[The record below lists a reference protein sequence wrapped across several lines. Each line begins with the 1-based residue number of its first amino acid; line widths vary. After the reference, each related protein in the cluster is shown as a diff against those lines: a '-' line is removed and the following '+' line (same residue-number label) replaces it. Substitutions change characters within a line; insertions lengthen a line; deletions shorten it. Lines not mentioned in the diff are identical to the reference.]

1 MKRQTS
7 ARGFTLVE
15 LLVVIGI
22 IALLISIL
30 LPSLNRARET
40 ANRVKCSSNLRQIG
54 QALLLYANENK
65 GAYPRTLAS
74 ATGGTTWGTGTTDA
88 DPFNPGVPAGTDVQL
103 DDITAAVFLL
113 IRTQDIGSEVFTCPS
128 SNAEKDLYGGGTNGP
143 LQRSNFSTI
152 TKNLSYSYAHPYP
165 NSTATGG
172 GYKLNSSI
180 GPDFAIAAD
189 INPGTVGTE
198 TSNDDITAAL
208 FLLIR
213 TQDIGSEVFTCPSSN
228 AEKDLYGGG
237 TNGPLQR
244 GNFSTVT
251 KNLSYSYAHPYPDST
266 ATGGGYKLNSSIGPD
281 FAIAA
286 DINPGTTGTGNLV
299 TSVRTISS
307 AAEMKNGNTNNHD
320 RDGQNVLYGDGHVE
334 FQTNPFVGVQRD
346 CIYTVAGSATDLTTD
361 GANAVGNPRN
371 ANDSVMLPHDD

>member
-1 MKRQTS
+1 MKRHNGTK
-7 ARGFTLVE
+7 GFTLVE

-65 GAYPRTLAS
+65 GGYPRTLAS
-74 ATGGTTWGTGTTDA
+74 ATGGTTWGSAGSTTDS
-88 DPFNPGVPAGTDVQL
+88 DPFVATETAN

-113 IRTQDIGSEVFTCPS
+113 IRTQDVGSEVFTCPS

-143 LQRSNFSTI
+143 LQRSNFSTV

-165 NSTATGG
+165 NSTATGS

-189 INPGTVGTE
+189 INPGT
-198 TSNDDITAAL
+198 I
-208 FLLIR
+208 
-213 TQDIGSEVFTCPSSN
+213 
-228 AEKDLYGGG
+228 
-237 TNGPLQR
+237 
-244 GNFSTVT
+244 
-251 KNLSYSYAHPYPDST
+251 
-266 ATGGGYKLNSSIGPD
+266 
-281 FAIAA
+281 
-286 DINPGTTGTGNLV
+286 GTGNLV
-299 TSVRTISS
+299 TSVNTTSS
-307 AAEMKNGNTNNHD
+307 AAQMKNGNTNNHD

-334 FQTNPFVGVQRD
+334 FQSNPFVGVQRD
-346 CIYTVAGSATDLTTD
+346 CIYTVAATTGDLTTS
-361 GANAVGNPRN
+361 AVLIGIASNTSIINWRYIR
-371 ANDSVMLPHDD
+371 SR